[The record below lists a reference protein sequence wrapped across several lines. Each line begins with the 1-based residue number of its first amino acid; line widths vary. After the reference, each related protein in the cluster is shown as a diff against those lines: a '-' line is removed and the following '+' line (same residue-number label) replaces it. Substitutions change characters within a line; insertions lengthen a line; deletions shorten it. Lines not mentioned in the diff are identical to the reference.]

1 MVNEK
6 WTVNQEW
13 IQFKTVKDLTRR
25 CYAGIPGLVILAPQ
39 ISEQG
44 GTAPLYCYL
53 KCFVTALDVAYFTSW

>member
-13 IQFKTVKDLTRR
+13 IQSKTVKDLTHR
-25 CYAGIPGLVILAPQ
+25 CYAGISGLVILAPQ

-44 GTAPLYCYL
+44 GTAPLYWHL